1 MRFGLH
7 LFPGSAGTTLGERRR
22 CDDSLVAPGASGYD
36 GFFGDDVASSYDAGA
51 VEMFD
56 PAVVDPVLDVLA
68 RLAGTGRALELAIG
82 TGRIA
87 LPLAARGVPV
97 AGIDDSEAMVA
108 RLRAKPGGEEIEVAI
123 GDFATTRVPG
133 KFAVVYLVFNTI
145 FNLVTQDA
153 QVACFENAAAHLVQ
167 GGRFVVETHVPELQ
181 RLPPG
186 QTILPFRADPGGL
199 SFDVYDVVTQRFS
212 SQHYR
217 FSGQGVRSTPVEFR
231 YAWPAELDLMARIA
245 GLALEGRFGG
255 WQGEPYTG
263 LSRSHVSVY
272 AKR

>member
-1 MRFGLH
+1 MA
-7 LFPGSAGTTLGERRR
+7 S
-22 CDDSLVAPGASGYD
+22 GASGYE
-36 GFFGDDVASSYDAGA
+36 GFFGEEVAASYDMGA
-51 VEMFD
+51 ADMFD
-56 PAVVDPVLDVLA
+56 PAVVDPVVDLLA

-133 KFAVVYLVFNTI
+133 EYAVVYLVFNTI

-153 QVACFENAAAHLVQ
+153 QVACFANAAAHLAP
-167 GGRFVVETHVPELQ
+167 GGRFVVETHVPALQ

-186 QTILPFRADPGGL
+186 QTILPFRAEPDGL

-212 SQHYR
+212 SQH
-217 FSGQGVRSTPVEFR
+217 FHFTEEGVRATPVEFR
-231 YAWPAELDLMARIA
+231 YAWPAELDLMARLA
-245 GLALEGRFGG
+245 GLSLEGRFGG
-255 WQGEPYTG
+255 WQGEPFTE

-272 AKR
+272 AKP